1 MELGDAL
8 RAGKVSPVEL
18 TERCLR
24 NIERFN
30 PVVNAF
36 ITVTAESAR
45 TQARQAEDE
54 IRRGNWRGPLHGVPF
69 SLKDLI
75 DVEGL
80 ATTAASRVC
89 AGRVAEKTARVVLRL
104 EEAGAILLGKNN
116 LHEMAYG
123 GSSMISAYGPVRN
136 PWDPERIAGGS
147 SGGSAAAVALEMACA
162 AIGTDTAGSV
172 REPAALCSLVGLKPT
187 FGRVSTDGVLPL
199 SGSLDHVG
207 PIVSTVTDA
216 AIVLSAIAEHPTPR
230 SQRYAIDPNFPSAV
244 RVNTSA
250 MRVGLPRKFFT
261 DELDPEVSA
270 AFAEAVEV
278 IRRLVAAVI
287 ELSLEPDMDRTLQ
300 SVEAYEIHRESI
312 RCRPD
317 VYDPETL
324 RRLKTGEDVTLEA
337 RQTAELALENAREEI
352 QRVFEEVDVLVTPTT
367 ALPAPR
373 IDDLAAHIDQ
383 LRPTELRLL
392 RNTRPF
398 NVWAVPAV
406 SLPCGFTREGLPIG
420 LQIAGAL
427 WREDLVLRL
436 AYAFEQAT
444 DWHKRKPKLLS
455 SA

>member
-8 RAGKVSPVEL
+8 RAGKISPVEL

-36 ITVTAESAR
+36 ITATAESAR
-45 TQARQAEDE
+45 TQARLAEDE
-54 IRRGNWRGPLHGVPF
+54 IRRGNWRGLLHGVPF

-75 DVEGL
+75 DVEGI
-80 ATTAASRVC
+80 ATTAASKVC
-89 AGRVAEKTARVVLRL
+89 AGRIAEKTARVVLRL
-104 EEAGAILLGKNN
+104 EEAGAILVGKNN

-123 GSSMISAYGPVRN
+123 GSSMISAFGPVRN

-199 SGSLDHVG
+199 SESLDHVG

-216 AIVLSAIAEHPTPR
+216 AILLSAIAEHPTPL
-230 SQRYAIDPNFPSAV
+230 SQRYAIDPNFVSAIQ
-244 RVNTSA
+244 VNTSA
-250 MRVGLPRKFFT
+250 LRVGLPRAFFT
-261 DELDPEVSA
+261 EELDPEVSA
-270 AFAEAVEV
+270 AFEDAVEV
-278 IRRLVAAVI
+278 IRAMTAAVI
-287 ELSLEPDMDRTLQ
+287 ELSIEPDMDRTLQ
-300 SVEAYEIHRESI
+300 SVEAYEIHRKSI
-312 RCRPD
+312 LSRPD
-317 VYDPETL
+317 AYDPETL
-324 RRLKTGEDVTLEA
+324 RRLKTGEDVTPEA
-337 RQTAELALENAREEI
+337 RRAAEEALRKAREEI
-352 QRVFEEVDVLVTPTT
+352 RRVFEQVEVLITPTT

-373 IDDLAAHIDQ
+373 VDDLEANIDQ

-398 NVWAVPAV
+398 NVWGVPTV
-406 SLPCGFTREGLPIG
+406 SVPCGFTAAGLPIG
-420 LQIAGAL
+420 LQIAGPP

-444 DWHKRKPKLLS
+444 EWHKRRPKLLV
-455 SA
+455 A